1 MKKLDSGARSP
12 KIKLRNAISKSLTV
26 LAFASTCQISMAQVT
41 GVTPPSNVGIIQ
53 GIDSPTR
60 IPNQYIIVFKQSA
73 IVNLL
78 NQMDM
83 GSMSPAEARALAV
96 QEIGVDLST
105 KARGVM
111 QQTYSNTIF
120 GMVLKSKSEQAV
132 LNLTRDSRVAYIE
145 VDQVV
150 RLGASQSNATWGLDR
165 IDQANLPLN
174 NTYNYDYDG
183 SGVNAYVI
191 DTGVRITH
199 NQFGNRGRSGYTAI
213 NDGNGTN
220 DCQGHGTHVAGTI
233 GSTTYGVAKNATI
246 YAVRVLGCDGSGS
259 NSGVIGGV
267 DWVAANHV
275 KPAVA
280 NMSLGGGASSALD
293 NAVNSAV
300 NQGITM
306 VVAAGNDNSNACS
319 YSPARAA
326 SAITVGSTTSSDSR
340 SSFSNYGSCLDIY
353 APGSSIT
360 STWSTSNSATNTIS
374 GTSMASPH
382 VAGVAALYLDENPTA
397 SPAQVEAAIEN
408 AAIPNK
414 VSDARSGSPN
424 LLLNNFYGGGNPD
437 PDPDPDPDPEPG
449 DGTLTNGVAKTG
461 LSGASGSQVF
471 FTLEVPA
478 GATDLSFVL
487 SGGSGDADMYVKYG
501 SAPTTSSYD
510 CRPYRNGNNETCNI
524 SNVQAGTYHVMLR
537 GYSSYSGTSLTGSFT
552 EPSGGGG
559 SNYFENTNDVTISSG
574 APSTVSS
581 NINVTRT
588 GASGTITIK
597 ADIKHTYR
605 GDLSVKIFAPN
616 GASGTVHART
626 NSSDSGDDLLLDVDL
641 NAGTIES
648 SGQWRL
654 EVTDHANY
662 DGGYIDSWSIEFN

>member
-1 MKKLDSGARSP
+1 MKKLDFGARSP
-12 KIKLRNAISKSLTV
+12 KIMLSNAIKQSLAAIT
-26 LAFASTCQISMAQVT
+26 LAAVCQTGVAQVSDNAHSA
-41 GVTPPSNVGIIQ
+41 VSQIQ
-53 GIDSPTR
+53 GIHSSKR
-60 IPNQYIIVFKQSA
+60 IPNQYIVVLKNDVVTESA
-73 IVNLL
+73 ARRVDRNFTLA
-78 NQMDM
+78 QARAAVVQDM
-83 GSMSPAEARALAV
+83 GVSLAT
-96 QEIGVDLST
+96 Q
-105 KARGVM
+105 ARGSLK
-111 QQTYSNTIF
+111 QTYSSAIHGFVVQSESINH
-120 GMVLKSKSEQAV
+120 VEALLK
-132 LNLTRDSRVAYIE
+132 DPRVDYIE
-145 VDQVV
+145 ADQIVSI
-150 RLGASQSNATWGLDR
+150 GATQNNATWGLDR
-165 IDQANLPLN
+165 IDQTNLPLDN
-174 NTYNYDYDG
+174 SYSYDYDG

-233 GSTTYGVAKNATI
+233 GSTTYGVAKDATI

-267 DWVAANHV
+267 DWVAANHI

-300 NQGITM
+300 SQGITM

-382 VAGVAALYLDENPTA
+382 VAGVAALYLDEFPNATP
-397 SPAQVEAAIEN
+397 SQVESAIEN

-414 VSDARSGSPN
+414 VTDARSGSPN
-424 LLLNNFYGGGNPD
+424 LLLNNFSDTGGG
-437 PDPDPDPDPEPG
+437 PG
-449 DGTLTNGVAKTG
+449 PGPIDGTLSNGVAKTG
-461 LSGASGSQVF
+461 LSGASGSQTF
-471 FTLEVPA
+471 FTLQVPA
-478 GATDLSFVL
+478 GASNLSFVM
-487 SGGSGDADMYVKYG
+487 SGGSGDADMYVKFG
-501 SAPTTSSYD
+501 SKPTTSSYD
-510 CRPYRNGNNETCNI
+510 CRPYRSGNNETCNI

-537 GYSSYSGTSLTGSFT
+537 GYSSYSNVSLVGSYT
-552 EPSGGGG
+552 AGGGGG
-559 SNYFENTNDVTISSG
+559 SNFFQNTSNVTISSG
-574 APSTVSS
+574 APSVVNSY
-581 NINVTRT
+581 INVSR
-588 GASGTITIK
+588 SGGIGSITVK

-605 GDLSVKIFAPN
+605 GDLSVKIFTPT
-616 GASGTVHART
+616 GASGTVHAR
-626 NSSDSGDDLLLDVDL
+626 NNPSDSGDNLLLNVNL
-641 NAGTIES
+641 NGGTLES
-648 SGQWRL
+648 QGQWRL
-654 EVTDHANY
+654 EVTDHANQ
-662 DGGYIDSWSIEFN
+662 DGGYIDSWSIQFND

>member
-1 MKKLDSGARSP
+1 MRKLDKGVRTP
-12 KIKLRNAISKSLTV
+12 TNLNRAISRSLATITLV
-26 LAFASTCQISMAQVT
+26 ASCQIALAQNT
-41 GVTPPSNVGIIQ
+41 AE
-53 GIDSPTR
+53 PTVNQIR
-60 IPNQYIIVFKQSA
+60 GYSAVAKIPNQYIVVLKDAEVLTEAMARRAPGFTMAQA
-73 IVNLL
+73 RAAVVR
-78 NQMDM
+78 DM
-83 GSMSPAEARALAV
+83 GVALA
-96 QEIGVDLST
+96 T
-105 KARGVM
+105 KARGNIERM
-111 QQTYSNTIF
+111 YSTAVYGFVI
-120 GMVLKSKSEQAV
+120 KTRASKKVAAL
-132 LNLTRDSRVAYIE
+132 LNDPRVAYIE
-145 VDQVV
+145 ADQRVTI
-150 RLGASQSNATWGLDR
+150 GATQNNATWGLDR

-174 NTYNYDYDG
+174 NTYNYDANG
-183 SGVNAYVI
+183 TGVNAYVI
-191 DTGVRITH
+191 DTGVRISH
-199 NQFGNRGRSGYTAI
+199 NQFGGRGRSGYTAI

-233 GSTTYGVAKNATI
+233 GSSTYGVAKNATI
-246 YAVRVLGCDGSGS
+246 YAVRVLGCDGTGS

-300 NQGITM
+300 AQGITM
-306 VVAAGNDNSNACS
+306 VVAAGNDNRNACN
-319 YSPARAA
+319 YSPARAG

-340 SSFSNYGSCLDIY
+340 SSFSNYGTCLDIY

-360 STWSTSNSATNTIS
+360 STWSTSDSATNTIS
-374 GTSMASPH
+374 GTSMAAPH
-382 VAGVAALYLDENPTA
+382 VAGVAALYLDDNPGA

-414 VSDARSGSPN
+414 VTDARTGSPN
-424 LLLNNFYGGGNPD
+424 LLLNNFSGGGNPD
-437 PDPDPDPDPEPG
+437 PDPDPVGGE
-449 DGTLTNGVAKTG
+449 LTNGTAKTG
-461 LSGASGSQVF
+461 LSGASGSQSF
-471 FTLEVPA
+471 FTLDVPA
-478 GATDLSFVL
+478 GATDLSFVM
-487 SGGSGDADMYVKYG
+487 SGGSGDADMYVKFG

-537 GYSSYSGTSLTGSFT
+537 GYSAYSGVSLVGSFT
-552 EPSGGGG
+552 PPSGGGG
-559 SNYFENTNDVTISSG
+559 GTNFFENTNNVTISSG

-581 NINVTRT
+581 AIDVTRT
-588 GASGTITIK
+588 GASGTITVK

-605 GDLSVKIFAPN
+605 GDLSAKIFAPN

-626 NSSDSGDDLLLDVDL
+626 NTSDSGDNLIIDVNL

-654 EVTDHANY
+654 EVTDHANQ
-662 DGGYIDSWSIEFN
+662 DGGYIDSWSIEFQ